1 MTRQRELEVV
11 ALTDHEWRV
20 CDGRVDEGDARRI
33 LGYIAEEC
41 GQYEVLALKPAPV
54 VCGTFGCLEQSLEA
68 LVRATRGPRGGLRPV
83 A

>member
-1 MTRQRELEVV
+1 MTRRRELEVV

-41 GQYEVLALKPAPV
+41 GRFEVLALNPAPV
-54 VCGTFGCLEQSLEA
+54 PCGTFDGLEQSLQA
-68 LVRATRGPRGGLRPV
+68 LVRASGGLRPS